1 MSREEIL
8 LLVITNIHI
17 TQWFFMGISPQRRIG
32 CIQTFQVLLHLQH
45 SHQHHGEMVTLKC
58 SSYRAMK

>member
-1 MSREEIL
+1 MSRKEIL

-45 SHQHHGEMVTLKC
+45 SHQHHGEMVTLK
-58 SSYRAMK
+58 